1 MFELQHS
8 GQVKIDQTKAH
19 TQNPMQMKQS
29 NQRTANLPRLP
40 LYTLA
45 WGNQPPPWLRLPT
58 PQQAT
63 HEMEPLQ
70 ERFEPIQC
78 KEENTT
84 GLPDTLKTGIEILSG
99 ISLDNVNVY
108 YHSPQPPRVQA
119 LAYTQ
124 GTNIHVGPGQEKHLA
139 HEAWHIV
146 QQKQGRVKPTM
157 QAKGV
162 TVNNEQALEQEADVM
177 GERATQQGIANQDTR
192 LFAVSQLRHID
203 SQNLSHTTPIQAVWI
218 NRGYG
223 PEWID
228 DNQFFQPIWV
238 NNQFIWVY
246 DSSTWVP
253 ITLQNGALI
262 YVHVGIVQQI
272 RAQLQAQLPPPT
284 LATQQPVVPQVV
296 SPGTQPQTVPPTV
309 TAQQPVVSQIVPPST
324 QPLPTTQPVKG
335 PKQTPRRRINLGN
348 VTGTKKTGK
357 GPKQDAGFLQLLH
370 DLNITD
376 HNSFYSVLSKQ
387 LHLARNGN
395 TQATQNLD
403 DLLKWYHSNT
413 ANKELIDKYVRVGA
427 TKRPGMQGG
436 AGLDELFKTSETT
449 TFIQWS
455 YKPPSGKATTDIYS
469 GQEFDWMDAQ
479 QYIRLSTELIIWSLK
494 KIEEIGGACDLISG
508 HTGSLVNQYQLKWMT
523 TAQAHMHELR
533 QNALATRSSPGNA
546 IMTVLQAHLDVTIN
560 QGEFSNLLAKNFS
573 KALLRNGAF
582 LGHALAP
589 VIKQI
594 GKIRDK
600 IKHFLEEFPKQATHR
615 PSDIGNISPIALHGQ
630 PPSPKSGE
638 PYTPPRMEPESGE
651 RLPQLSKFMLVDW
664 EKLNKEL
671 DAINVAHEPIPKAPP
686 DPNKKRKGKGQADPD
701 EDE

>member
-427 TKRPGMQGG
+427 TKRPGMQG
-436 AGLDELFKTSETT
+436 
-449 TFIQWS
+449 
-455 YKPPSGKATTDIYS
+455 
-469 GQEFDWMDAQ
+469 
-479 QYIRLSTELIIWSLK
+479 
-494 KIEEIGGACDLISG
+494 
-508 HTGSLVNQYQLKWMT
+508 
-523 TAQAHMHELR
+523 
-533 QNALATRSSPGNA
+533 
-546 IMTVLQAHLDVTIN
+546 
-560 QGEFSNLLAKNFS
+560 
-573 KALLRNGAF
+573 
-582 LGHALAP
+582 
-589 VIKQI
+589 
-594 GKIRDK
+594 
-600 IKHFLEEFPKQATHR
+600 
-615 PSDIGNISPIALHGQ
+615 
-630 PPSPKSGE
+630 
-638 PYTPPRMEPESGE
+638 
-651 RLPQLSKFMLVDW
+651 
-664 EKLNKEL
+664 
-671 DAINVAHEPIPKAPP
+671 
-686 DPNKKRKGKGQADPD
+686 
-701 EDE
+701 